1 MTRTGLQKKSTP
13 ASWRRHNGV
22 PRFFLNLRYR
32 DRLFGDEEGMNLPT
46 SMRCMGMLWPP
57 PET

>member
-1 MTRTGLQKKSTP
+1 MTPTGSQKPSMP

-32 DRLFGDEEGMNLPT
+32 DRLFVDEEGMNSPM
-46 SMRCMGMLWPP
+46 SMPCKATLWKPLA
-57 PET
+57 T

>member
-1 MTRTGLQKKSTP
+1 MTPTGSQKPSMP

-32 DRLFGDEEGMNLPT
+32 DRLFVDEEVLSGLAPT
-46 SMRCMGMLWPP
+46 SIA
-57 PET
+57 